1 MRALPVIGILLA
13 SATVVSL
20 PSPGGGTPPALP
32 TAVTAPAAGTSFDV
46 QTPATTRTHP
56 PARSPRGAFYIQT
69 PSFDYAVN
77 ASTAFAS
84 EVADDLP
91 DSLTGRTI
99 GEVTLYVTEWGS
111 DEWVEPAGV
120 VIRFYDGECPPPL
133 EAAVVCSF
141 AWSGLA
147 TDLVHMN
154 PPMKIVYGAT
164 AALPDP
170 VTITAGMSLGAYIV
184 TDWPLQPYAGLTL
197 TQPNDLHG
205 CGELYWDDATH
216 GAPRW
221 TPLSTVTGIAAD
233 LAYCLADE
241 GTGLQN
247 ETSWGRMKHLFR

>member
-1 MRALPVIGILLA
+1 MLVIGILLVSAAVA
-13 SATVVSL
+13 SLAT
-20 PSPGGGTPPALP
+20 PGPVTPTALP
-32 TAVTAPAAGTSFDV
+32 TDATTPAAGTSLGV
-46 QTPATTRTHP
+46 RAAAAAPAHLT
-56 PARSPRGAFYIQT
+56 ASLPRCAFYVQP

-99 GEVTLYVTEWGS
+99 GEVTLYITEWGS
-111 DEWVEPAGV
+111 DEWAEPAGV
-120 VIRFYDGECPPPL
+120 VISFYDGECPPPL

-147 TDLVHMN
+147 TNLVHMN
-154 PPMKIVYGAT
+154 PPMKIVYVAT

-170 VTITAGMSLGAYIV
+170 VTITTGMSLGAYVV

-197 TQPNDLHG
+197 TQPDDLHG
-205 CGELYWDDATH
+205 CGELYWDDTTH

-221 TPLSTVTGIAAD
+221 TALSAVTGIAAD
-233 LAYCLADE
+233 LAYCLAEE

-247 ETSWGRMKHLFR
+247 EMSWGRMKSLFR

>member
-1 MRALPVIGILLA
+1 MRALLIIGILLA
-13 SATVVSL
+13 SAAMALAT
-20 PSPGGGTPPALP
+20 PGAGTPTALQ
-32 TAVTAPAAGTSFDV
+32 TAVTAPAAGTLFDV
-46 QTPATTRTHP
+46 RAPASTSTHAPAALRRGGFYCP
-56 PARSPRGAFYIQT
+56 P

-77 ASTAFAS
+77 ASTAVAS

-99 GEVTLYVTEWGS
+99 GEVTLYITEWGS
-111 DEWVEPAGV
+111 SEWVEPVGV
-120 VIRFYDGECPPPL
+120 VISFYDGECPPPL

-147 TDLVHMN
+147 TNLVHMN
-154 PPMKIVYGAT
+154 PPVKIVSVAR
-164 AALPDP
+164 AALPTP
-170 VTITAGMSLGAYIV
+170 VTIATGMSLGAYVV
-184 TDWPLQPYAGLTL
+184 TDWPMQPYAGLTL
-197 TQPNDLHG
+197 TQPDDLHG

-233 LAYCLADE
+233 LAYCLAEE

-247 ETSWGRMKHLFR
+247 EMSWGRMKSLFR

>member
-1 MRALPVIGILLA
+1 MRALLIIGILLA
-13 SATVVSL
+13 SAAVALAT
-20 PSPGGGTPPALP
+20 PGAGTPTALQ
-32 TAVTAPAAGTSFDV
+32 TAVTAPAAGTLFDV
-46 QTPATTRTHP
+46 RAPASTSTHP
-56 PARSPRGAFYIQT
+56 PAVLRRGDFYCQP

-91 DSLTGRTI
+91 DSLAGRTI
-99 GEVTLYVTEWGS
+99 GEVTLYITEWGS
-111 DEWVEPAGV
+111 SEWVEPVGV
-120 VIRFYDGECPPPL
+120 VISFYDGECPPPL

-147 TDLVHMN
+147 TNLVHMN
-154 PPMKIVYGAT
+154 PPMKIVYVAR
-164 AALPDP
+164 AALPTP
-170 VTITAGMSLGAYIV
+170 VTIAMGMSLGAYVV
-184 TDWPLQPYAGLTL
+184 TDWPMQPYAGLTL
-197 TQPNDLHG
+197 TQPDDLHG

-233 LAYCLADE
+233 LAYCLAEE

-247 ETSWGRMKHLFR
+247 EISWGRMKNLFR